1 MLELRK
7 WLYSLIVNEKLVAHV
22 YLGSMHGA
30 RLYKGFIG
38 GIKCKWM
45 MGRLEY
51 IDILKE

>member
-1 MLELRK
+1 MAPAYK
-7 WLYSLIVNEKLVAHV
+7 
-22 YLGSMHGA
+22 
-30 RLYKGFIG
+30 KGFIG